1 MHLLHAPS
9 SQGTITYLKSTK
21 IKGFQMSKKT
31 IVVCDHIH
39 QSGLDILANDNEI
52 ELINAA
58 DEPKDKLIA
67 EIIPLADVAITR
79 SSTDVDDAFL
89 ASAQKITAVVRA
101 GVGVDNVDI
110 PGASKQGI
118 VIMNVPTANTIAAV
132 ELTLAHM
139 LSCVRQFPYAHN
151 NLKLDRVWRRQD
163 WYGTELK
170 DKKLGIIGFGNIGS
184 RVGKRAKAFE
194 MDVIAYDPY
203 IDPSKATDLD
213 IGYTKNFEDI
223 LACDII
229 TIHTPKT
236 EETIGMIGKEEIARM
251 KDGVILINCARGGLY
266 NEEALLEGLTSGK
279 IAMAG
284 IDVFNKEPATDH
296 PLLDLDN
303 VTVTPH
309 LGANTKESQRNIAI
323 QAAENAIAAAKGIA
337 YPNAL
342 NLPIKENELPDFVR
356 PYLELIQ
363 KMGHL
368 SAQVTKSAVKSIKVT
383 AKGPV
388 SDYLASMQTFATVGV
403 LTESLADQ
411 VNYVNAEFVAK
422 ERGIELTNEV
432 KPNTSGFTNKV
443 KIKLTTADSTIT
455 IAGTVF
461 DDAVQRII
469 EIDDYILD
477 VEPKGTMIFFRN
489 TDTPGVIGDVGRI
502 LADNGLNISDFRL
515 GRDNKQQALA
525 VVRVDGLVSKKV
537 LDALSAL
544 DACISVSHATL

>member
-1 MHLLHAPS
+1 
-9 SQGTITYLKSTK
+9 
-21 IKGFQMSKKT
+21 MSKKT

-39 QSGLDILANDNEI
+39 QDGLDILANDSEI
-52 ELINAA
+52 NFINAA

-89 ASAQKITAVVRA
+89 ASAKKVTAVVRA

-110 PGASKQGI
+110 PGSSKQGI

-132 ELTLAHM
+132 ELTMTHM
-139 LSCVRQFPYAHN
+139 LSCVRTFPYAHN

-170 DKKLGIIGFGNIGS
+170 DKKLGVIGFGNIGS
-184 RVGKRAKAFE
+184 RVGIRSKAFE
-194 MDVIAYDPY
+194 MDVVAYDPY
-203 IDPSKATDLD
+203 VDSSKATDVD
-213 IGYTKNFEDI
+213 VKYTKNFEDI

-229 TIHTPKT
+229 TIHTPKNT
-236 EETIGMIGKEEIARM
+236 ETIGMIGKEEIAKM
-251 KDGVILINCARGGLY
+251 KEGVILINCARGGLY
-266 NEEALLEGLTSGK
+266 DEDALLEGLTSKK
-279 IAMAG
+279 IGFAG

-309 LGANTKESQRNIAI
+309 LGANTKESQKNIAI
-323 QAAENAIAAAKGIA
+323 QAAENAISAAKGIS

-363 KMGHL
+363 KIGHL
-368 SAQVTKSAVKSIKVT
+368 SAQVTKSAVKSIKVM
-383 AKGPV
+383 ASGPV
-388 SDYLASMQTFATVGV
+388 SDHIESMGTFATVGV
-403 LTESLADQ
+403 LTESLGDQ
-411 VNYVNAEFVAK
+411 VNYVNAEFVAE
-422 ERGIELTNEV
+422 ERGIEITKEI
-432 KPNTSGFTNKV
+432 KPNNSGFTNKIG
-443 KIKLTTADSTIT
+443 IKLTTEEGVIS

-461 DDAVQRII
+461 DDTEQRII

-489 TDTPGVIGDVGRI
+489 TDTPGVIGHVGMI
-502 LADNGLNISDFRL
+502 MADNGLNISDFRL
-515 GRDNKQQALA
+515 GRDSKEQALA
-525 VVRVDGLVSKKV
+525 VVRVDGTVTTKILEELSS
-537 LDALSAL
+537 LDAF
-544 DACISVSHATL
+544 ISVAHASL

>member
-1 MHLLHAPS
+1 
-9 SQGTITYLKSTK
+9 
-21 IKGFQMSKKT
+21 MSKKT

-39 QSGLDILANDNEI
+39 QDGLDVLANDSDI

-58 DEPKDKLIA
+58 DEPKDKLVS
-67 EIIPLADVAITR
+67 EIISLADVAITR
-79 SSTDVDDAFL
+79 SSTDVDEAFL
-89 ASAQKITAVVRA
+89 ASASKITAVVRA

-110 PGASKQGI
+110 QGSSKQGI

-132 ELTLAHM
+132 ELTLTHM

-151 NLKLDRVWRRQD
+151 NLKIDRVWRRQD

-170 DKKLGIIGFGNIGS
+170 GKKLGIIGFGNIGS
-184 RVGKRAKAFE
+184 RVGIRAKAFE
-194 MDVIAYDPY
+194 MDVLAYDPY
-203 IDPSKATDLD
+203 IDPVKATDLD
-213 IGYTKNFEDI
+213 IGYTKHFGDI

-229 TIHTPKT
+229 TIHTPKNS
-236 EETIGMIGKEEIARM
+236 ETIGIIGKEEIAKM

-266 NEEALLEGLTSGK
+266 DENALFDGLTSGK

-284 IDVFNKEPATDH
+284 IDVFDKEPATNH
-296 PLLDLDN
+296 PLLDLNN

-309 LGANTKESQRNIAI
+309 LGANTKESQKNIAI
-323 QAAENAIAAAKGIA
+323 QAAENAIAAAKGIS

-363 KMGHL
+363 KIGHL

-383 AKGPV
+383 ASGPV
-388 SDYLASMQTFATVGV
+388 VEYLESMSTFATVGV
-403 LTESLADQ
+403 LTESLGDQ
-411 VNYVNAEFVAK
+411 INYVNAEFVAQ
-422 ERGIELTNEV
+422 ERGIKISTEKKSGN
-432 KPNTSGFTNKV
+432 SGFINKV
-443 KIKLTTADSTIT
+443 CVKLTTNQGTIS

-461 DDAVQRII
+461 GDSVQRII

-502 LADNGLNISDFRL
+502 MAENDLNISDFRL
-515 GRDNKQQALA
+515 GRDNNQQALA
-525 VVRVDGLVSKKV
+525 VVRIDGQVTKEVIS
-537 LDALSAL
+537 ALQAL
-544 DACISVSHATL
+544 DACISVSYASI

>member
-1 MHLLHAPS
+1 
-9 SQGTITYLKSTK
+9 
-21 IKGFQMSKKT
+21 MSKKT

-39 QSGLDILANDNEI
+39 QTGLDILANDSEI

-79 SSTDVDDAFL
+79 SSTDVDAAFL
-89 ASAQKITAVVRA
+89 ASAKKITAIVRA

-110 PGASKQGI
+110 PGSSKQGI
-118 VIMNVPTANTIAAV
+118 VVMNVPTANTIAAV
-132 ELTLAHM
+132 ELTMAHM
-139 LSCVRQFPYAHN
+139 LSCVRKFPYAHN

-170 DKKLGIIGFGNIGS
+170 DKKLGVIGFGNIGS
-184 RVGKRAKAFE
+184 RVAKRAKAFE
-194 MDVIAYDPY
+194 MDVLAYDPY

-229 TIHTPKT
+229 TVHTPKT
-236 EETIGMIGKEEIARM
+236 EETIGMIDSNEIAKM

-266 NEEALLEGLTSGK
+266 NEEALLAGLTSGK

-284 IDVFNKEPATDH
+284 IDVFNKEPATAH

-323 QAAENAIAAAKGIA
+323 QAAENAIAAAKGIS

-368 SAQVTKSAVKSIKVT
+368 SAQITKSAVKSIKVT

-388 SDYLASMQTFATVGV
+388 SDYIDSMVTFATVGV

-411 VNYVNAEFVAK
+411 VNYVNAEFVAE
-422 ERGIELTNEV
+422 ERGIELATDIE
-432 KPNTSGFTNKV
+432 PNTSGFTNKV
-443 KIKLTTADSTIT
+443 KIKLTTAESTIT

-461 DDAVQRII
+461 DDTVQRII
-469 EIDDYILD
+469 EIDDYTLD

-489 TDTPGVIGDVGRI
+489 TDTPGVVGDVGHI
-502 LADNGLNISDFRL
+502 LASNTLNISDFRL

-525 VVRVDGLVSKKV
+525 VVRVDGQVSKKV
-537 LDALSAL
+537 LDELESL
-544 DACISVSHATL
+544 DECLNVSYATL

>member
-1 MHLLHAPS
+1 
-9 SQGTITYLKSTK
+9 
-21 IKGFQMSKKT
+21 MSKKT

-39 QSGLDILANDNEI
+39 QSGLDILSNDPEI
-52 ELINAA
+52 EMINAA
-58 DEPKDKLIA
+58 DEPKDKLIE

-79 SSTDVDDAFL
+79 SSTDVDEKFL
-89 ASAQKITAVVRA
+89 KAAQKMTAIVRA

-118 VIMNVPTANTIAAV
+118 VVMNVPTANTIAAV
-132 ELTLAHM
+132 ELTMAHM

-194 MDVIAYDPY
+194 MDVVTYDPY

-213 IGYTKNFEDI
+213 IEYTKNFDDI
-223 LACDII
+223 LSCDII
-229 TIHTPKT
+229 TIHTPKNQ
-236 EETIGMIGKEEIARM
+236 ETIGMIGKDEITKM

-266 NEEALLEGLTSGK
+266 DEDALLEGLKSGK

-284 IDVFNKEPATDH
+284 IDVFSKEPATDH
-296 PLLDLDN
+296 PLLDLNN

-309 LGANTKESQRNIAI
+309 LGANTLESQRNIAT

-368 SAQVTKSAVKSIKVT
+368 SAQIKRSAVKSIKVT

-388 SDYLASMQTFATVGV
+388 SDYVESMGTFATVGV
-403 LTESLADQ
+403 LTESLGDQ

-422 ERGIELTNEV
+422 ERGIEISKEV

-443 KIKLTTADSTIT
+443 AVKLTTQDGTIE

-461 DDAVQRII
+461 DDSVQRII

-477 VEPKGTMIFFRN
+477 VEPKGTMVFFRN
-489 TDTPGVIGDVGRI
+489 TDTPGVIGSVGHI
-502 LADNGLNISDFRL
+502 MAENGLNISDFRL
-515 GRDNKQQALA
+515 GRDSKQQALA
-525 VVRVDGLVSKKV
+525 VVRVDGQVTKKV
-537 LDALSAL
+537 LDELGAL

>member
-1 MHLLHAPS
+1 
-9 SQGTITYLKSTK
+9 
-21 IKGFQMSKKT
+21 MSKKT

-39 QSGLDILANDNEI
+39 QDGLDILANDSEI

-58 DEPKDKLIA
+58 DEPKDLLVS
-67 EIIPLADVAITR
+67 EIIPLADVVITR
-79 SSTDVDDAFL
+79 SSTDVDEAFL
-89 ASAQKITAVVRA
+89 AAAKKVTAVVRA

-132 ELTLAHM
+132 ELTMAHM

-194 MDVIAYDPY
+194 MDVVAYDPY
-203 IDPSKATDLD
+203 IDASKATDFD

-229 TIHTPKT
+229 TIHTPKNA
-236 EETIGMIGKEEIARM
+236 ETIGMIGKDEIAKM

-266 NEEALLEGLTSGK
+266 DEDALLEGLKSGK

-296 PLLDLDN
+296 PLLDLDT

-323 QAAENAIAAAKGIA
+323 QAAEGAVAAAKGIS

-363 KMGHL
+363 KIGHL
-368 SAQVTKSAVKSIKVT
+368 CAQVTKSAVKSIKVMAT
-383 AKGPV
+383 GPV
-388 SDYLASMQTFATVGV
+388 AEHLESMGTFATVGV
-403 LTESLADQ
+403 LTESLGDQ
-411 VNYVNAEFVAK
+411 INYVNAEFVAQ
-422 ERGIELTNEV
+422 ERGIEITKEV
-432 KPNTSGFTNKV
+432 KPNHSGFTNKV
-443 KIKLTTADSTIT
+443 GIKLTTANGTIS

-461 DDAVQRII
+461 DDTQQRII
-469 EIDDYILD
+469 EIDEYTLD
-477 VEPKGTMIFFRN
+477 VEPKGTMVFFRN

-502 LADNGLNISDFRL
+502 MAENGLNISDFRL
-515 GRDNKQQALA
+515 GRASNKQALA
-525 VVRVDGLVSKKV
+525 VVRVDGQIKK
-537 LDALSAL
+537 ALLEELAAL
-544 DACISVSHATL
+544 KACISVSHATL

>member
-1 MHLLHAPS
+1 
-9 SQGTITYLKSTK
+9 
-21 IKGFQMSKKT
+21 MSKKT

-39 QSGLDILANDNEI
+39 QDGLDILAKDNEVK
-52 ELINAA
+52 LINAA
-58 DEPKDKLIA
+58 DEPKDKLISD
-67 EIIPLADVAITR
+67 IIPLADVAITR

-89 ASAQKITAVVRA
+89 KSAQKIKAVVRA

-110 PGASKQGI
+110 PASSKQGI

-132 ELTLAHM
+132 ELTMTHM
-139 LSCVRQFPYAHN
+139 LSCVRTFPYAHN

-184 RVGKRAKAFE
+184 RVGIRAKAFE
-194 MDVIAYDPY
+194 MDVLAYDPY
-203 IDPSKATDLD
+203 IDPAKATDLD

-229 TIHTPKT
+229 TIHTPKNA
-236 EETIGMIGKEEIARM
+236 ETIGMIGKDEIAKM

-266 NEEALLEGLTSGK
+266 DEDALLEGLTHGK

-284 IDVFNKEPATDH
+284 IDVFNKEPAIDH

-309 LGANTKESQRNIAI
+309 LGANTKESQKNIAI
-323 QAAENAIAAAKGIA
+323 QAAENAIAAAKGIS

-363 KMGHL
+363 KIGHL
-368 SAQVTKSAVKSIKVT
+368 SAQITKSAVKSIKVM
-383 AKGPV
+383 ASGPV
-388 SDYLASMQTFATVGV
+388 AEHIESMGTFATVGV
-403 LTESLADQ
+403 LRESLGDQ
-411 VNYVNAEFVAK
+411 VNYVNAEFVAQ
-422 ERGIELTNEV
+422 ERGIEIAKEV
-432 KPNTSGFTNKV
+432 KPNNSGFTNKV
-443 KIKLTTADSTIT
+443 GIKLTTADGTIS

-461 DDAVQRII
+461 DDTVQRII

-489 TDTPGVIGDVGRI
+489 NDTPGVIGDVGKI
-502 LADNGLNISDFRL
+502 IAENGLNISDFRL
-515 GRDNKQQALA
+515 GRDFNEQALA
-525 VVRVDGLVSKKV
+525 VVRVDGIVTKKI
-537 LDALSAL
+537 LDELSSLEAF
-544 DACISVSHATL
+544 ISVSHASI

>member
-1 MHLLHAPS
+1 
-9 SQGTITYLKSTK
+9 
-21 IKGFQMSKKT
+21 MSKKT

-39 QSGLDILANDNEI
+39 QSGLDILANDSEI

-58 DEPKDKLIA
+58 DEPKDKLIS
-67 EIIPLADVAITR
+67 EIIPKADVAITR

-89 ASAQKITAVVRA
+89 ASANRVSAVVRA

-110 PGASKQGI
+110 AGCSKKGI
-118 VIMNVPTANTIAAV
+118 VVMNVPTANTIAAV
-132 ELTLAHM
+132 ELTMTHM
-139 LSCVRQFPYAHN
+139 LSCARTFPYAHN
-151 NLKLDRVWRRQD
+151 NLKIDRVWRRQD

-194 MDVIAYDPY
+194 MEVIAYDPY
-203 IDPSKATDLD
+203 IDPTKATDLD
-213 IGYTKNFEDI
+213 IAYTTNFDDI
-223 LACDII
+223 LSCDII

-236 EETIGMIGKEEIARM
+236 EETIGMIGAEQIAKM

-266 NEEALLEGLTSGK
+266 DEDALVNGLKSGK

-323 QAAENAIAAAKGIA
+323 QAAENAISAAKGIS

-356 PYLELIQ
+356 PYLELVQ
-363 KMGHL
+363 KMGHM
-368 SAQVTKSAVKSIKVT
+368 SAQIKKSAIKSIKLT
-383 AKGPV
+383 TKG
-388 SDYLASMQTFATVGV
+388 SISEYKDSLLTFATVGV
-403 LTESLADQ
+403 LTESLSDQ

-422 ERGIELTNEV
+422 ERGIELLTES

-443 KIKLTTADSTIT
+443 IIKLTTADGTIT
-455 IAGTVF
+455 IGGTVF
-461 DDAVQRII
+461 DDSVQRIVQ
-469 EIDDYILD
+469 IDDYALD
-477 VEPKGTMIFFRN
+477 VEPKGTMILFRN
-489 TDTPGVIGDVGRI
+489 TDVPGVIGDVGHI
-502 LADNGLNISDFRL
+502 LAKNELNISDFRL
-515 GRDNKQQALA
+515 GRANKDQALA
-525 VVRVDGLVSKKV
+525 IVKVDGQVSKEV
-537 LDALSAL
+537 LTQLSSL
-544 DACISVSHATL
+544 EACISVSHVTM

>member
-1 MHLLHAPS
+1 
-9 SQGTITYLKSTK
+9 
-21 IKGFQMSKKT
+21 MSKKT

-39 QSGLDILANDNEI
+39 QIGLDILANDNEI

-58 DEPKDKLIA
+58 DEPKDKLIS

-89 ASAQKITAVVRA
+89 ASAKKITAIVRA

-110 PGASKQGI
+110 DGASKEGI
-118 VIMNVPTANTIAAV
+118 VVMNVPTANTIAAV
-132 ELTLAHM
+132 ELTMAHL
-139 LSCVRQFPYAHN
+139 LSCVRKFPYAHN
-151 NLKLDRVWRRQD
+151 NLKIDRVWRRQD

-203 IDPSKATDLD
+203 IDSTKATNFD
-213 IGYTKNFEDI
+213 IGYTTNFADI
-223 LACDII
+223 LDCDII
-229 TIHTPKT
+229 TIHTPKNS
-236 EETIGMIGKEEIARM
+236 ETIGMVDKEQIAKM

-266 NEEALLEGLTSGK
+266 NEDALLEGLTSGK

-284 IDVFNKEPATDH
+284 IDVFNKEPATSH

-323 QAAENAIAAAKGIA
+323 QAAENAIASAKGIS

-363 KMGHL
+363 KIGHI
-368 SAQVTKSAVKSIKVT
+368 SSQVNRGVIKSIKIMARGDV
-383 AKGPV
+383 A
-388 SDYLASMQTFATVGV
+388 DYLESMGTFATVGV
-403 LTESLADQ
+403 LTESLGEHI
-411 VNYVNAEFVAK
+411 NYVNAEFVAK
-422 ERGIELTNEV
+422 ERDIELIREIR
-432 KPNTSGFTNKV
+432 PNNSGFTNKV
-443 KIKLTTADSTIT
+443 GIKLTTDKGIIS

-461 DDAVQRII
+461 DDTEQRII
-469 EIDDYILD
+469 EIDDYLLD
-477 VEPKGTMIFFRN
+477 VEPKGTMILFRN

-502 LADNGLNISDFRL
+502 IAEHNLNISDFRL

-525 VVRVDGLVSKKV
+525 VVRVDGKIEKAL
-537 LDALSAL
+537 LEELSAL
-544 DACISVSHATL
+544 EACISVSYTTL

>member
-1 MHLLHAPS
+1 
-9 SQGTITYLKSTK
+9 
-21 IKGFQMSKKT
+21 MSKKT

-39 QSGLDILANDNEI
+39 QSGLDILANDNDI

-58 DEPKDKLIA
+58 DEPKEKLLS

-89 ASAQKITAVVRA
+89 ANAKKVTAVVRA

-110 PGASKQGI
+110 PACSKQGI
-118 VIMNVPTANTIAAV
+118 VVMNVPTANTIAAV
-132 ELTLAHM
+132 ELTMAHM
-139 LSCVRQFPYAHN
+139 LSCVRTFPYAHN
-151 NLKLDRVWRRQD
+151 NLKQDRIWRRQD

-194 MDVIAYDPY
+194 MDVITYDPY
-203 IDPSKATDLD
+203 IDSSKATNLD
-213 IGYTKNFEDI
+213 IKYTKNFNDI
-223 LACDII
+223 LSCDII

-236 EETIGMIGKEEIARM
+236 EETIGMIGAEEIAKM

-266 NEEALLEGLTSGK
+266 DEDALLEGLKSGK

-309 LGANTKESQRNIAI
+309 LGANTKESQRNIAV

-342 NLPIKENELPDFVR
+342 NLPIKENELPDYVR
-356 PYLELIQ
+356 PYLELVQ
-363 KMGHL
+363 KIGHI
-368 SAQVTKSAVKSIKVT
+368 SAQVTKSAIKSIKVT
-383 AKGPV
+383 AKGEIAEYV
-388 SDYLASMQTFATVGV
+388 ESLGTFATVGV
-403 LTESLADQ
+403 LTESLSDQ
-411 VNYVNAEFVAK
+411 VNYVNAEFVAH
-422 ERGIELTNEV
+422 ERGIEIIKDT
-432 KPNTSGFTNKV
+432 KPNTSGFTNKIEV
-443 KIKLTTADSTIT
+443 KLTTQDGTIT
-455 IAGTVF
+455 IGGTVF
-461 DDAVQRII
+461 DGTEQRIV
-469 EIDDYILD
+469 EIDEYILD
-477 VEPKGTMIFFRN
+477 VEPKGTMVFFRN

-502 LADNGLNISDFRL
+502 MASHNLNISDFRL
-515 GRDNKQQALA
+515 GRDKKQQALA
-525 VVRVDGLVSKKV
+525 VVKVDGQVTKAI
-537 LDALSAL
+537 LDELSSL
-544 DACISVSHATL
+544 EACISVSYASL